1 MRTISLIS
9 FVLLMFVLPTN
20 SNAQSESDSLYYYPY
35 AYDIN
40 IGPVEWVEE
49 EEAGYYFRIIFSEF
63 EIYKSL
69 HIEYMWID
77 AEGISKKILFVY
89 NLSDRDDF
97 KRLNRN
103 SVKLLKWK
111 DKDTVTLSIDDRKYL
126 LLLSNN
132 KNEIEFMEL

>member
-1 MRTISLIS
+1 
-9 FVLLMFVLPTN
+9 
-20 SNAQSESDSLYYYPY
+20 
-35 AYDIN
+35 
-40 IGPVEWVEE
+40 
-49 EEAGYYFRIIFSEF
+49 
-63 EIYKSL
+63 
-69 HIEYMWID
+69 MWID